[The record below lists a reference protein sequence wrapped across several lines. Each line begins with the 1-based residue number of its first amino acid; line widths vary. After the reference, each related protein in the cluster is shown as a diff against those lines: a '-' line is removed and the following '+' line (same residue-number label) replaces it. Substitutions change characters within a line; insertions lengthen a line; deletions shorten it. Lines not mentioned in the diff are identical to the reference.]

1 MVKDLENLLF
11 LTLMSSIPGQSWY
24 SLKDADGNATENG
37 FIAGINLPVGTVP
50 AFLPM
55 ECWEIAA
62 KTGASELPFS
72 FRFNDSCWEDKE
84 NLLIRF
90 ATR

>member
-1 MVKDLENLLF
+1 MENLLF

-24 SLKDADGNATENG
+24 SLKDADGYDIEGG

-50 AFLPM
+50 QFLPI
-55 ECWEIAA
+55 ELWEIAT
-62 KTGASELPFS
+62 KTGASELPFC
-72 FRFNDSCWEDKE
+72 FRFEEQCWKNKE